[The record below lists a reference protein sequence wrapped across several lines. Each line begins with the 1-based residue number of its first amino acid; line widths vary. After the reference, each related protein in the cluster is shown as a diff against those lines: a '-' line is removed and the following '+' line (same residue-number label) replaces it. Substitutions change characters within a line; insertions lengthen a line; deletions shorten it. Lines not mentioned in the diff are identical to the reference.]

1 MIRRSV
7 VFQQHNWYKTVKPK
21 HKHKIW
27 KSDNLT
33 ISLSKMSDSGV
44 GEEDSGQAEK
54 KLKLDPDNLQ
64 PHQSSGR
71 SPKNWSRSK
80 IKIKWND
87 LQDQDQRS
95 FLKWSCQIKIICMI
109 LADQDQDHGLSIYCD
124 LDLFSERSPLLDQWK
139 WSFRSRSFLQINKS
153 DLCTQRSKI
162 ISKDLIFCTKDQW
175 SSQALLDDDCL
186 SERSSSSSQRSCW
199 NGRNATWPWW
209 KSILV
214 SEILATFDNLCP

>member
-1 MIRRSV
+1 MLIEVWFQWTPLCNYTDGMKLLCFSNCGLLTDAANFAYVTRTNERARRNSQMSIFIWSRGGV
-7 VFQQHNWYKTVKPK
+7 VWQ
-21 HKHKIW
+21 
-27 KSDNLT
+27 
-33 ISLSKMSDSGV
+33 SL
-44 GEEDSGQAEK
+44 
-54 KLKLDPDNLQ
+54 
-64 PHQSSGR
+64 GR

-175 SSQALLDDDCL
+175 SSQALYQSYCVYIN
-186 SERSSSSSQRSCW
+186 S
-199 NGRNATWPWW
+199 
-209 KSILV
+209 
-214 SEILATFDNLCP
+214 

>member
-1 MIRRSV
+1 MGGIHLQKKELVWFGCFYIFLLPQTMLPSND
-7 VFQQHNWYKTVKPK
+7 QIANQ
-21 HKHKIW
+21 
-27 KSDNLT
+27 SC
-33 ISLSKMSDSGV
+33 S
-44 GEEDSGQAEK
+44 SGQQQMATLFGVVEK
-54 KLKLDPDNLQ
+54 YTRNQFQLSESVPFWVWNHSENHSQ
-64 PHQSSGR
+64 QSLGR

-175 SSQALLDDDCL
+175 SSRTL
-186 SERSSSSSQRSCW
+186 
-199 NGRNATWPWW
+199 
-209 KSILV
+209 
-214 SEILATFDNLCP
+214 